1 MTQNLIILGAG
12 GNSLGIIDA
21 VECCNAKA
29 QNPVWRLIGILDDL
43 DINQGRKVLGYPVLG
58 RVANAKDFQHCSF
71 INGISSIN
79 SFRHM
84 PEIVRR
90 TGIPTERFATIVH
103 PDASVAR
110 TATLGFGVSIL
121 AGSRICPDARIGDH
135 CIILQN
141 TSVNHHSVLAP
152 FVTLSAGITILG
164 NVQIGENAFISGG
177 STLIPSIRVGAG
189 AVVGAGS
196 TVIRDVA
203 DGTVVAG
210 APARPLPAS
219 RYRSTP

>member
-1 MTQNLIILGAG
+1 MTQELIILGAG

-21 VECCNAKA
+21 VECCNAQA
-29 QNPVWRLIGILDDL
+29 ASPLWHLVGILDDL
-43 DINQGRKVLGYPVLG
+43 DINQGKQVLGYPVLG
-58 RVANAKDFQHCSF
+58 RIADAPKFSQCSF

-84 PEIVRR
+84 PSIVRR
-90 TGIPTERFATIVH
+90 TGVPVERFASVIH

-110 TATLGFGVSIL
+110 TAGVGRGVSIL
-121 AGSRICPDARIGDH
+121 AGSRICPDASIGDH

-141 TSVNHHSVLAP
+141 SSVNHHSVLEP

-164 NVQIGENAFISGG
+164 NVHIGENAFISGG
-177 STLIPSIRVGAG
+177 STLIPNIRVGAG
-189 AVVGAGS
+189 AIVGAGS

-203 DGTVVAG
+203 TGEVVAG
-210 APARPLPAS
+210 TPARVLPES
-219 RYRSTP
+219 RYRLQP